1 MALIIGSNPVGYT
14 QNISIAGTC
23 DGTAPVGSVVISY
36 PAPGRKSYAAAA
48 VGGLFLFPENTL
60 NKCMTL
66 VGYEFV
72 LGGQSAWDLYITD
85 GITNLVANDVLIA
98 SGTTEASVA
107 APDIPGI
114 IMLPGQG
121 IRMVTTGTASNA
133 WVLTVKVAY
142 TLSEAGIWL

>member
-1 MALIIGSNPVGYT
+1 MSFNLGSNPVGYT

-23 DGTAPVGSVVISY
+23 DGSAPISSVTITY
-36 PAPGRKSYAAAA
+36 PAPGRKVYAAAA
-48 VGGLFLFPENTL
+48 VGGLFLFPENTY
-60 NKCMTL
+60 NKDVTL

-72 LGGQSAWDLYITD
+72 LGGQSTWDLYITD
-85 GITNLVANDVLIA
+85 GITNLVANDVLLA
-98 SGTTEASVA
+98 SGTTETTVA

-121 IRMVTTGTASNA
+121 VRMVTAGTASNA

-142 TLSEAGIWL
+142 TVSEGGLWL